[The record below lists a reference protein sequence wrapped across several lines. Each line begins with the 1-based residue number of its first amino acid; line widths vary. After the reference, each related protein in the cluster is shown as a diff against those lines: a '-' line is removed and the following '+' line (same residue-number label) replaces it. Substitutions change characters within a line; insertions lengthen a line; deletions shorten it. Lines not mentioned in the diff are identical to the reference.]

1 MQAWHSARIQRLLA
15 TAPSV
20 GDLLALCEENYHAL
34 HGLVP
39 QLRRLEGRHCS
50 RRADHQDLYLTIVEQ
65 TPYTTLLRLT
75 YEFPQA
81 GGDLPDPD
89 VLLRV
94 YHDAQQVEVED
105 LRQQNLPT
113 HRLFEPPGLLN
124 KWRLNLFVS
133 KWLAFC
139 LRQGH
144 LFVGDANPLRE
155 PACDISQSR

>member
-1 MQAWHSARIQRLLA
+1 MQGQRSAHIHSLLNKGP
-15 TAPSV
+15 TV
-20 GDLLALCEENYHAL
+20 GDLLALCEENYQHL
-34 HGLVP
+34 HSLVP
-39 QLRRLEGRHCS
+39 QLKRLQGKHCS
-50 RRADHQDLYLTIVEQ
+50 SRPDHQDLHLTIVEQ

-81 GGDLPDPD
+81 DGGLSDPN

-94 YHDAQQVEVED
+94 YHDARQVEVED

-113 HRLFEPPGLLN
+113 RKLYEAPGLIN

-139 LRQGH
+139 VGQGH
-144 LFVGDANPLRE
+144 LFVDDVSALRQ
-155 PACDISQSR
+155 PACDLFQ